1 MEISISPFFTNLYKG
16 MKANPVQFADYEV
29 RDGVLLFK
37 GKLLLDPVSPL
48 VNQVLQE
55 CHSTLLG
62 GHGGIQKTTARVCA
76 AFTWPRI
83 KKVVQR
89 FVQECPVCQQM
100 KPDNQ
105 KLAGL
110 LQPLLIPQQMWED
123 IAMDFITCLP
133 NSHGYTTI
141 FVVVDCLSK
150 KAHFGALPKSYIA
163 ARVAELFA
171 QMVCKLHG
179 LPHSITSDRDLIF
192 LSNF

>member
-1 MEISISPFFTNLYKG
+1 MENYVSPFFTDLYKS
-16 MKANPVQFADYEV
+16 MKANPAQFADYEV
-29 RDGVLLFK
+29 RDGILLFQ

-76 AFTWPRI
+76 AFTWPGI

-89 FVQECPVCQQM
+89 FVQECSVCQQM

-105 KLAGL
+105 KPASL
-110 LQPLLIPQQMWED
+110 LQPLPIPQQIWED

-133 NSHGYTTI
+133 NSYGYTTI
-141 FVVVDCLSK
+141 FVVVDHLSK
-150 KAHFGALPKSYIA
+150 QAHFGALPNSYTA

-171 QMVCKLHG
+171 QMV
-179 LPHSITSDRDLIF
+179 
-192 LSNF
+192 